1 VRHAVSG
8 QSIRVREKH
17 AGAGAVLCV
26 PAGAHRAL
34 HEYLLVL
41 DPPSPPA
48 DMYLFAGQ
56 RGWSPLTTERLDE
69 MVSEWARAAGLQ
81 GHYGAHSLRKT
92 FGYLQRMRFGVDLEL
107 LARRLGYSSA
117 AATRRY
123 LGLTADDAAGACL
136 AEI

>member
-1 VRHAVSG
+1 
-8 QSIRVREKH
+8 
-17 AGAGAVLCV
+17 
-26 PAGAHRAL
+26 
-34 HEYLLVL
+34 
-41 DPPSPPA
+41 
-48 DMYLFAGQ
+48 MYLFAGQ

-123 LGLTADDAAGACL
+123 LGLTADDGAGACL